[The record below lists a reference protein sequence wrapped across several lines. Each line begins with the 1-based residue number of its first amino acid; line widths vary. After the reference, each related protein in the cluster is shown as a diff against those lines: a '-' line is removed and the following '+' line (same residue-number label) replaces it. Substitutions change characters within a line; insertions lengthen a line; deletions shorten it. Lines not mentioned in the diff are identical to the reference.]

1 MTRTCQAAN
10 RVGRRSLNNLMAELK
25 AAAEDAFFLF
35 QKQVRSDYDQRRKSL
50 EMSRSQTVEEAKK
63 SVELLTEKLK
73 AIDAILQSLR
83 QIEKT
88 L

>member
-10 RVGRRSLNNLMAELK
+10 RAGRRSLNNLMAELK
-25 AAAEDAFFLF
+25 AAAEESFFLF